1 MGIIGGGG
9 EPAGSP
15 DDGGGLAAGC
25 WPGMLCGMQEIA
37 RLLAAHRP
45 FDGLPPEVLEQ
56 TAATVEIAYFPR
68 GSSILRQSG
77 EPTRY
82 LHVIVKGVVEL
93 RQADDRGV
101 SELVETLAEGETF
114 GQLSLLSRS
123 PHLWDVVAREDVLAY
138 LIPSEQVERLR
149 QQPGFEALLARRAG
163 DRLRRALAARRE
175 PLPLDLFSGRAGDLV
190 GRPLVTC
197 DPGETVTEAARRM
210 RDQQVSSLV
219 VRGRPPGLVTAS
231 DLRDRVLAAG
241 RNAETPVAAVMT
253 APLQTM
259 AAEATLGE
267 VLLAMVDRGV
277 HHLPLVR
284 EGQLVGMVTDTDLL
298 RHESRHPLFVRR
310 QLDRATGPQGL
321 SAYAREV
328 AAAAVRLIGA
338 GSPAGDITRFLASAH
353 DALYARVA
361 RDGEAALGP
370 PPCPYALLVL
380 GSGARR
386 EPTLRTD
393 QDHALMLADDSPAGV
408 GDWFA
413 ALAEQ
418 LAATLE
424 RCGLPRCPGGVM
436 ATNPARRVP
445 RRAWQ
450 QQFGS
455 WIQEP
460 EEEALLEA
468 AIFFDFRQLHGDLDA
483 EAALRPVIRGAAGNR
498 RFLGRLAR
506 AALRRRPPLGFLRRL
521 RGDHQGRIDLK
532 AHGTAPIVDLARLLA
547 LEADSAEM
555 ATVARLRAATERG
568 TVGRTAADLAAAFEY
583 LQEVR
588 LRHQAGRVQAG
599 AAPDDGVALA
609 DLGAL
614 ERRWLKDAFG
624 LLHTCQESVRIAFQ
638 TDLIA

>member
-1 MGIIGGGG
+1 
-9 EPAGSP
+9 
-15 DDGGGLAAGC
+15 
-25 WPGMLCGMQEIA
+25 MQEIA
-37 RLLAAHRP
+37 RFLAGHPP
-45 FDGLPPEVLEQ
+45 FHGLAPEALAQ
-56 TAATVEIAYFPR
+56 TAATVEVAYFPR
-68 GSSILRQSG
+68 GASILRQG
-77 EPTRY
+77 GDPPRH

-93 RQADDRGV
+93 RQADERGGW
-101 SELVETLAEGETF
+101 ELVETLAEGETF

-123 PHLWDVVAREDVLAY
+123 AHLWDVVAQQDVLAY
-138 LIPSEQVERLR
+138 LIPAEQVERLR
-149 QQPGFEALLARRAG
+149 HQPGFEALLARRAG
-163 DRLRRALAARRE
+163 DRLRRALDARRA
-175 PLPLDLFSGRAGDLV
+175 PAPLDLLAVRAGELV

-197 DPGETVTEAARRM
+197 DPDQTVAEAARRM
-210 RDQQVSSLV
+210 REERVSSLV
-219 VRGRPPGLVTAS
+219 VRGQPPGLVTAS
-231 DLRDRVLAAG
+231 DLRDRVLATG
-241 RNAETPVAAVMT
+241 RSGETPVKAVMT
-253 APLQTM
+253 APLYTM

-267 VLLAMVDRGV
+267 VLLSMVDRGI

-310 QLDRATGPQGL
+310 QLDRVAEPEGL
-321 SAYAREV
+321 AAYAGEV
-328 AAAAVRLIGA
+328 TAAAVRLIGA
-338 GSPAGDITRFLASAH
+338 GSPAGDVTRFLASSQ

-370 PPCPYALLVL
+370 PPCPYALLIL
-380 GSGARR
+380 GSGARG
-386 EPTLRTD
+386 EPTLRSD
-393 QDHALMLADDSPAGV
+393 QDHALVLADNPPVDAAA
-408 GDWFA
+408 WFA
-413 ALAEQ
+413 GLAEH

-424 RCGLPRCPGGVM
+424 RCGLPRCPGDVM
-436 ATNPARRVP
+436 ATNPARRLP

-450 QQFGS
+450 QQFSS

-460 EEEALLEA
+460 EEEALLDA
-468 AIFFDFRQLHGDLDA
+468 AICFDFRQLHGDLDA
-483 EAALRPVIRGAAGNR
+483 EAALRPVIRQAVGNR

-506 AALRRRPPLGFLRRL
+506 AALRRRPPLGFLRQL
-521 RGDHQGRIDLK
+521 RGDHHGRVDLK

-547 LEADSAEM
+547 LEAASAEL
-555 ATVARLRAATERG
+555 ATVARLRAATERR
-568 TVGRTAADLAAAFEY
+568 TVGRTAADLAAAFVY

>member
-1 MGIIGGGG
+1 
-9 EPAGSP
+9 
-15 DDGGGLAAGC
+15 
-25 WPGMLCGMQEIA
+25 MLWGMQEIA
-37 RLLAAHRP
+37 RLLAAHPP
-45 FDGLPPEVLEQ
+45 FDGLPPEALEK

-68 GSSILRQSG
+68 GASILRQG
-77 EPTRY
+77 GQPTRH

-93 RQADDRGV
+93 RQADDRGA

-138 LIPSEQVERLR
+138 LIPAEQVERLR
-149 QQPGFEALLARRAG
+149 HQPGFEALLARRAG
-163 DRLRRALAARRE
+163 DRLRRALAAGRE
-175 PLPLDLFSGRAGDLV
+175 PAPLDLFSVRAGDLV

-210 RDQQVSSLV
+210 RDQQISSLV
-219 VRGRPPGLVTAS
+219 VRARPPGLVTAS

-241 RNAETPVAAVMT
+241 RSGDLPVEAVMS
-253 APLQTM
+253 APLRTM
-259 AAEATLGE
+259 PASATLGE
-267 VLLAMVDRGV
+267 LLLCMVDHGI

-284 EGQLVGMVTDTDLL
+284 EGRLVGIVTDTDLL

-310 QLDRATGPQGL
+310 QLDRATGPEDL
-321 SAYAREV
+321 AAYAGEV
-328 AAAAVRLIGA
+328 TVATVRLIGS
-338 GSPAGDITRFLASAH
+338 GSPAGDVTRFLTGAH
-353 DALYARVA
+353 DALYVRVV

-380 GSGARR
+380 GSGARG
-386 EPTLRTD
+386 ESTLRTD
-393 QDHALMLADDSPAGV
+393 QDHALVLADDPPA
-408 GDWFA
+408 DAAAWFA

-418 LAATLE
+418 LTATLA

-436 ATNPARRVP
+436 ATNPTRRVP
-445 RRAWQ
+445 LRAWQ
-450 QQFGS
+450 DQFSG

-460 EEEALLEA
+460 EEDALLAA
-468 AIFFDFRQLHGDLDA
+468 AICFDFRQLHGDLDA
-483 EAALRPVIRGAAGNR
+483 EAALRPVIRRAAANR

-506 AALRRRPPLGFLRRL
+506 AALRRRPPLGFLRQL
-521 RGDHQGRIDLK
+521 RGDRQGRVDLK

-547 LEADSAEM
+547 LEAGSAEL
-555 ATVARLRAATERG
+555 ATVARLRAATERR
-568 TVGRTAADLAAAFEY
+568 TVGRTAADLVAAFEY

-588 LRHQAGRVQAG
+588 LRHQAGRLQA
-599 AAPDDGVALA
+599 ATTPDDLIVLA

-614 ERRWLKDAFG
+614 ERRWLKDAFH
-624 LLHTCQESVRIAFQ
+624 LLHTCQEGVRIAFQ

>member
-1 MGIIGGGG
+1 
-9 EPAGSP
+9 
-15 DDGGGLAAGC
+15 
-25 WPGMLCGMQEIA
+25 MLCGMQEIA
-37 RLLAAHRP
+37 RFLATHPP
-45 FDGLPPEVLEQ
+45 FNGLPPEALEQ

-68 GSSILRQSG
+68 GSSILQQSG

-93 RQADDRGV
+93 RQPDDRGA

-149 QQPGFEALLARRAG
+149 HHPGFEALLAHRAG
-163 DRLRRALAARRE
+163 DRLRRALTARRQ
-175 PLPLDLFSGRAGDLV
+175 LAPLDLFSGRAGDLV

-197 DPGETVTEAARRM
+197 DPGETVAEAARRM
-210 RDQQVSSLV
+210 RDGQISSLV

-241 RNAETPVAAVMT
+241 RSGDTPVEAVMT

-259 AAEATLGE
+259 PAEATLGE
-267 VLLAMVDRGV
+267 VLLAMVDRGI

-310 QLDRATGPQGL
+310 QLDRATGPQDL
-321 SAYAREV
+321 PAYAREV
-328 AAAAVRLIGA
+328 AAAAVRLIEA
-338 GSPAGDITRFLASAH
+338 GSPAGDVTRFVASAH
-353 DALYARVA
+353 DALYVRAA

-386 EPTLRTD
+386 EPTLRSD
-393 QDHALMLADDSPAGV
+393 QDHALVLADDPPTGAGE
-408 GDWFA
+408 WFA
-413 ALAEQ
+413 ALAEH

-424 RCGLPRCPGGVM
+424 RCGLPRCPGDVM

-445 RRAWQ
+445 CRAWQ
-450 QQFGS
+450 DQFAS

-483 EAALRPVIRGAAGNR
+483 DPVLRPVIRRAAGNR

-506 AALRRRPPLGFLRRL
+506 AALRRRPPLGFLRQL

-547 LEADSAEM
+547 LEAASPET
-555 ATVARLRAATERG
+555 ATVTRLRTATERG

-583 LQEVR
+583 LQELR
-588 LRHQAGRVQAG
+588 LRHQAGRLQAA
-599 AAPDDGVALA
+599 AAPDDLVPLA

-614 ERRWLKDAFG
+614 ERRWLKDAFH
-624 LLHTCQESVRIAFQ
+624 LLHTCQEGARIAFQ
-638 TDLIA
+638 ADLIA

>member
-1 MGIIGGGG
+1 MISVVMDD
-9 EPAGSP
+9 PARSP
-15 DDGGGLAAGC
+15 HDAGGLAAGC
-25 WPGMLCGMQEIA
+25 RPGMLCGMQEIA
-37 RLLAAHRP
+37 RFLAAHPP
-45 FDGLPPEVLEQ
+45 FDGLPPAALAQ

-68 GSSILRQSG
+68 GASILRQGG
-77 EPTRY
+77 EPPHH

-93 RQADDRGV
+93 RQTDERGG

-138 LIPSEQVERLR
+138 LIPAEQVERLR
-149 QQPGFEALLARRAG
+149 HQPGFEALLARRAG
-163 DRLRRALAARRE
+163 DRLRRAVAAGRE
-175 PLPLDLFSGRAGDLV
+175 PAPLDLFSVRAGELV
-190 GRPLVTC
+190 GRALVTC
-197 DPGETVTEAARRM
+197 DPGETVAEAARRM
-210 RDQQVSSLV
+210 RDEQVSSLV

-241 RNAETPVAAVMT
+241 LGGDTPVAAVMT

-259 AAEATLGE
+259 PAEASLGE
-267 VLLAMVDRGV
+267 VLLAMVDQGV

-284 EGQLVGMVTDTDLL
+284 EGRLVGMVTDTDLL

-310 QLDRATGPQGL
+310 QLDRATGPQDL

-328 AAAAVRLIGA
+328 AAAAVRLIEA
-338 GSPAGDITRFLASAH
+338 GSPAGDVTRFLASAH
-353 DALYARVA
+353 DALYVRVA

-380 GSGARR
+380 GSGARG

-393 QDHALMLADDSPAGV
+393 QDHALVLVDDPPAGAEGWF
-408 GDWFA
+408 GD
-413 ALAEQ
+413 LAEH

-424 RCGLPRCPGGVM
+424 GCGLPRCPGGVM
-436 ATNPARRVP
+436 ATNLARRLP

-450 QQFGS
+450 DRFGS

-483 EAALRPVIRGAAGNR
+483 EAALRPVIRQAAGNR

-506 AALRRRPPLGFLRRL
+506 ASLRRRPPLGFLRQL
-521 RGDHQGRIDLK
+521 RGDHHGRVDLK

-547 LEADSAEM
+547 LEAGSAEL

-568 TVGRTAADLAAAFEY
+568 TVGRTAADLAAAFDY
-583 LQEVR
+583 LQQVR
-588 LRHQAGRVQAG
+588 LRHQAGQLQAG

-624 LLHTCQESVRIAFQ
+624 LLHTCQESVRIAFH

>member
-1 MGIIGGGG
+1 
-9 EPAGSP
+9 
-15 DDGGGLAAGC
+15 
-25 WPGMLCGMQEIA
+25 MLCDMKEIA
-37 RLLAAHRP
+37 RFLVAHPP
-45 FDGLPPEVLEQ
+45 FDGLPPAALEQ
-56 TAATVEIAYFPR
+56 AAATVEIAYFPR
-68 GSSILRQSG
+68 GASILRQGG
-77 EPTRY
+77 EPPHH

-93 RQADDRGV
+93 RQTDERGG

-138 LIPSEQVERLR
+138 LIPAEQVERLR
-149 QQPGFEALLARRAG
+149 HQPGFEALLARRAG

-175 PLPLDLFSGRAGDLV
+175 PPPPLDLFSVRAGELV

-219 VRGRPPGLVTAS
+219 VRARPPGLVTAS
-231 DLRDRVLAAG
+231 DLRDRVLATDRSG
-241 RNAETPVAAVMT
+241 DTPVEAVMT
-253 APLQTM
+253 APLHTM
-259 AAEATLGE
+259 PAEATLGE
-267 VLLAMVDRGV
+267 LLLAMVDHGI

-284 EGQLVGMVTDTDLL
+284 EGRLVGMVTDTDLL

-310 QLDRATGPQGL
+310 QLDRAATPEGL
-321 SAYAREV
+321 AVWAGEV
-328 AAAAVRLIGA
+328 SAAAVRLIGA
-338 GSPAGDITRFLASAH
+338 GSPAGDVTRFLASAH
-353 DALYARVA
+353 DALYVRVA

-386 EPTLRTD
+386 EPTLGTD
-393 QDHALMLADDSPAGV
+393 QDHALVLADDPPAGAAAWF
-408 GDWFA
+408 GD
-413 ALAEQ
+413 LAEH

-424 RCGLPRCPGGVM
+424 GCGLPRCPGGVM

-450 QQFGS
+450 QQFNS

-460 EEEALLEA
+460 EEDALLDA
-468 AIFFDFRQLHGDLDA
+468 AICFDFRQLHGDLDA
-483 EAALRPVIRGAAGNR
+483 EAALRPVIRQAAGNR

-506 AALRRRPPLGFLRRL
+506 AALRRRPPLGFLRQL
-521 RGDHQGRIDLK
+521 RGDHHGRVDLK
-532 AHGTAPIVDLARLLA
+532 AHGTAPIIDLARLLA
-547 LEADSAEM
+547 LQAGSAEL

-568 TVGRTAADLAAAFEY
+568 TVGRTTADLAAAFDY

-588 LRHQAGRVQAG
+588 LRHQAGQLRAG
-599 AAPDDGVALA
+599 TAPDDLITLA

-614 ERRWLKDAFG
+614 ERRWLKDAFH
-624 LLHTCQESVRIAFQ
+624 LLHTCQENVRIAFQ